1 MVSDRS
7 DSNISTSGTSP
18 STNPVVVDVMEM
30 VIIVVSSVS
39 YSLESI
45 ISTSGSSPSTSP
57 DVVDV
62 TELVIIVVDSVRMAG
77 HRLEAGPQIAANCLE
92 LPSPTE
98 KDFQMLAFLQG

>member
-1 MVSDRS
+1 MFLIVTLSLL
-7 DSNISTSGTSP
+7 NLKVHLLPLKAQKQASP
-18 STNPVVVDVMEM
+18 F
-30 VIIVVSSVS
+30 
-39 YSLESI
+39 
-45 ISTSGSSPSTSP
+45 TSP

-98 KDFQMLAFLQG
+98 KDFQRLAFLQG